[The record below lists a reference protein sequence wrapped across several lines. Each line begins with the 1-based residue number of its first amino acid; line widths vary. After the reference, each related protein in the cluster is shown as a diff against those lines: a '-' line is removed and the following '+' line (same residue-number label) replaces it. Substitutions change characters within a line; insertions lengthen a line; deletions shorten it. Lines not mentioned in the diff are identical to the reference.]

1 MKYEVEV
8 TDEEM
13 EFIELLRNAS
23 DKDKKDVE
31 EYLEENSLKETWHG
45 KVH

>member
-13 EFIELLRNAS
+13 EFIESLRKAS
-23 DKDKKDVE
+23 DKDREEAK
-31 EYLEENSLKETWHG
+31 EYLEENSLEDNWRG